1 MRYDTKIIVLTP
13 DEEFAG
19 DLRAILLRLDGVK
32 IVAEVDEPALLSQ
45 AVQQF
50 PVDLLIVNLDPS
62 PEAILPIVGDV
73 ISANRDLTV
82 IASSDCTDGQL
93 ILKAMRLGIREFLPK
108 PIDAKALTEAIER
121 VAEGRVEVTK
131 QGRLITVIGTSGGVG
146 ATLLMT
152 NLAAELAALAE
163 GDVTAVDLDYRFG
176 QVATLFDV
184 DPKYTLADLC
194 GSPEAL
200 ESQVIGRALC
210 KHRCGVQVLARPNQ
224 LSEADTITA
233 AACMGVFSSLLQL
246 NEYVL
251 ADGPTRF
258 DVAGKSVRALSDV
271 VLLVV
276 QQLVPCVRNAVRV
289 IEELREDGF
298 NMDRAKLICNRVA
311 RNTGHLS
318 VSDVT
323 ETLGLEAFASVPDD
337 WESASSAINLGEPL
351 LIHSPKSRLRI
362 AIQEI
367 AQRLHTPETPTDD
380 KDGRKPGLI
389 GRIFASG

>member
-1 MRYDTKIIVLTP
+1 MRYDAKIIVLTP
-13 DEEFAG
+13 DEGFAG

-50 PVDLLIVNLDPS
+50 PVDLLVVNLDPS

-73 ISANRDLTV
+73 ISANRELTV

-163 GDVTAVDLDYRFG
+163 GNVTAVDLDYRFG

-194 GSPEAL
+194 GSPETL
-200 ESQVIGRALC
+200 ESQVIGRA
-210 KHRCGVQVLARPNQ
+210 P
-224 LSEADTITA
+224 
-233 AACMGVFSSLLQL
+233 
-246 NEYVL
+246 
-251 ADGPTRF
+251 
-258 DVAGKSVRALSDV
+258 
-271 VLLVV
+271 
-276 QQLVPCVRNAVRV
+276 
-289 IEELREDGF
+289 
-298 NMDRAKLICNRVA
+298 
-311 RNTGHLS
+311 
-318 VSDVT
+318 
-323 ETLGLEAFASVPDD
+323 
-337 WESASSAINLGEPL
+337 
-351 LIHSPKSRLRI
+351 
-362 AIQEI
+362 
-367 AQRLHTPETPTDD
+367 
-380 KDGRKPGLI
+380 
-389 GRIFASG
+389 